1 MKEPKIIVF
10 AKQIPDPEA
19 PFSNVTVDVEKKEV
33 IVDAPDVISPYDENA
48 LEAAIRIKEEM
59 GGKITVLSMGRKVS
73 DTVLRKTLAA
83 GADALIL
90 LEDPAFD
97 RLQSQSV
104 AYVLSRAIKKIGEVD
119 LILTGR
125 QAGDWD
131 SGQVGLIL
139 GELLGIPSISL
150 ARSVK
155 VQDGSVRVEKTV
167 PVGYEVVE
175 AGLPAVVTVSNE
187 VGELRYVARTKMLG
201 LLRRPMV
208 IPKWGVKELALEVDM
223 LKPVQLLELSPP
235 ADMRRECVF
244 IEGAT
249 PDDMAVKL
257 ASVFK
262 ELG

>member
-19 PFSNVTVDVEKKEV
+19 PFSNVTVDIEKKEV
-33 IVDAPDVISPYDENA
+33 LVDAPDVISPYDENA
-48 LEAAIRIKEEM
+48 LEAAIRIKEEL

-73 DTVLRKTLAA
+73 DTVLRKTIAA

-90 LEDPAFD
+90 LEDPAFE
-97 RLQSQSV
+97 RLQSRSV
-104 AYVLSRAIKKIGEVD
+104 AYVLSRAVKKIGEYD

-155 VQDGSVRVEKTV
+155 VQDETVMVEKTV

-187 VGELRYVARTKMLG
+187 VGELRYVARTKLLA

-208 IPKWGVKELALEVDM
+208 IPKWGIKDLELDGDM
-223 LKPVQLLELSPP
+223 LKPMQLVELSPP
-235 ADMRRECVF
+235 ADMSRNCVF
-244 IEGAT
+244 LEGAT
-249 PDDMAVKL
+249 PDDVAGKL

-262 ELG
+262 ELR

>member
-1 MKEPKIIVF
+1 MKEPNIIVC

-19 PFSNVTVDVEKKEV
+19 PFSNVTVDVENKEV

-59 GGKITVLSMGRKVS
+59 GGKITVLSMGKKVS
-73 DTVLRKTLAA
+73 DTVLRKSLAA
-83 GADALIL
+83 GADSLIL
-90 LEDPAFD
+90 LEDPLFD

-104 AYVLSRAIKKIGEVD
+104 AYVLSRAIEKIGECD

-155 VQDGSVRVEKTV
+155 VQDGTLLVEKTV

-175 AGLPAVVTVSNE
+175 AALPAVVTVSNE

-208 IPKWGVKELALEVDM
+208 IPKWGTKELSLEAEK
-223 LKPVQLLELSPP
+223 LKTVGLIELSPP
-235 ADMRRECVF
+235 ADMRRDCVF
-244 IEGAT
+244 IEGPTAE
-249 PDDMAVKL
+249 DMADKL
-257 ASVFK
+257 FSVFK
-262 ELG
+262 ELQ

>member
-1 MKEPKIIVF
+1 MKEIRIIVC

-19 PFSNVTVDVEKKEV
+19 PFSNVTVNAEKKEV

-48 LEAAIRIKEEM
+48 LEAAIKIKEEV

-90 LEDPAFD
+90 IEDPAFE
-97 RLQSQSV
+97 RLDSNSV
-104 AYVLSRAIKKIGEVD
+104 AYVLSRAIQKIGEYD

-139 GELLGIPSISL
+139 AELLGIPAISL
-150 ARSVK
+150 ARSIK
-155 VQDGSVRVEKTV
+155 VNDDRVQVEKTI

-175 AGLPAVVTVSNE
+175 AGLPALVTVSNE
-187 VGELRYVARTKMLG
+187 VGELRYVSRTRMMG
-201 LLRRPMV
+201 LLKRPIP
-208 IPKWGVKELALEVDM
+208 IPKWGSKDLVSDLEI
-223 LKPVQLLELSPP
+223 LKKVQLLELSPP
-235 ADMRRECVF
+235 PDMRRDCVI
-244 IEGAT
+244 IEGAS
-249 PDDMAVKL
+249 PGEKADKL
-257 ASVFK
+257 AAVFK
-262 ELG
+262 EIG

>member
-1 MKEPKIIVF
+1 MKEPKIIVC

-48 LEAAIRIKEEM
+48 LEAAIRIKEAM

-73 DTVLRKTLAA
+73 DTVLRKTIAA
-83 GADALIL
+83 GADALVL
-90 LEDPAFD
+90 LEDPAFE
-97 RLQSQSV
+97 RLQSRSI
-104 AYVLSRAIKKIGEVD
+104 AYVLSQAVKKIGEYD
-119 LILTGR
+119 LVLTGR

-155 VQDGSVRVEKTV
+155 VKDGSVVVEKSV
-167 PVGYEVVE
+167 PMGYEVVE

-187 VGELRYVARTKMLG
+187 VGELRYVARTKMLA

-208 IPKWGVKELALEVDM
+208 MPKWGVKELALEGER
-223 LKPVQLLELSPP
+223 LKKVQLVELSPP
-235 ADMRRECVF
+235 ADMKRECVF

-249 PDDMAVKL
+249 PEDMVGKL
-257 ASVFK
+257 VSVFK
-262 ELG
+262 EIG

>member
-1 MKEPKIIVF
+1 MKEPNIIVC

-19 PFSNVTVDVEKKEV
+19 PFSNVTVDVEKMEV
-33 IVDAPDVISPYDENA
+33 VVDAPNVISPYDENA
-48 LEAAIRIKEEM
+48 LEAAIRIKEEL
-59 GGKITVLSMGRKVS
+59 GGKITVLSLGRKVA

-97 RLQSQSV
+97 RLNSNSA
-104 AYVLSRAIKKIGEVD
+104 AYVLSRAIRKIGAYD

-139 GELLGIPSISL
+139 AEYLGIPAISL

-155 VQDGSVRVEKTV
+155 IQEDRVLVEKTV

-175 AGLPAVVTVSNE
+175 AGLPALVTVSNE
-187 VGELRYVARTKMLG
+187 VGELRYVSRSKMMA
-201 LLRRPMV
+201 LLKRPAP
-208 IPKWGVKELALEVDM
+208 IPKWGAQALVDDPER
-223 LKPVQLLELSPP
+223 LKQIQMISLSPP
-235 ADMRRECVF
+235 PDMRRECVI
-244 IEGAT
+244 IEGSSLMEKAE
-249 PDDMAVKL
+249 KL
-257 ASVFK
+257 AAVFM
-262 ELG
+262 EIR